1 MAKGRNLSKSK
12 SSNEKCFTQTLIFSH
27 LPEHECLVS
36 CASCPRFVVMTGMTT
51 HGSCQV
57 FVTSKRFF
65 VGWWQ
70 CSSYGWM
77 FLRPSTACRAALHPD
92 LSLWDIRSHHCPV
105 SPKLG
110 ASWNQTQVHWFL
122 GGLPTLVD
130 SSKPFRKPPSS
141 CLLLWCFYTLI
152 FPLILPWPITVLDI
166 FLHACL
172 YAYCFWRES
181 SDAQSQALL

>member
-1 MAKGRNLSKSK
+1 MWRKGGTYLKVKAQMRNVSLRLSYSHTCQNMNVWFPVLLAQDLLWWQEWQHMAAVK
-12 SSNEKCFTQTLIFSH
+12 
-27 LPEHECLVS
+27 
-36 CASCPRFVVMTGMTT
+36 
-51 HGSCQV
+51 V

-77 FLRPSTACRAALHPD
+77 FLRPSRACRAALHPD

-122 GGLPTLVD
+122 GGLWTLVD

-141 CLLLWCFYTLI
+141 C